1 MAVIRNPDKGITK
14 PWVIPQADWTTT
26 KSENYSFQEHA
37 LKDWALERKFSPV
50 YVMFGDP
57 FCLI

>member
-26 KSENYSFQEHA
+26 KSESRFISETCS
-37 LKDWALERKFSPV
+37 ERLGS
-50 YVMFGDP
+50 
-57 FCLI
+57 